1 MNHRAYIG
9 LGSNLE
15 HPEHQVETGL
25 SLLSQLPDTRLA
37 ERSSLWRS
45 APQGYAD
52 QPDFV
57 NAVARLDTR
66 LPPHELLKSLQAIEQ
81 RQGRQRLFT
90 NGPRTLDL
98 DLLLYD
104 SLESATEAL
113 TLPHPRLGS
122 RAFVLLPLRELAG
135 NLWIPGQGFT
145 EELLS
150 KCLDQQVFIIKN
162 EPK

>member
-1 MNHRAYIG
+1 MIHRAYIG

-25 SLLSQLPDTRLA
+25 SLLSQLPGTRLVQ
-37 ERSSLWRS
+37 RSMLWRS
-45 APQGYAD
+45 APMGYAN

-57 NAVARLDTR
+57 NAVACLDTR
-66 LPPHELLKSLQAIEQ
+66 LLSHELLKALQTIEQ
-81 RQGRQRLFT
+81 QQGRQRLFA

-104 SLESATEAL
+104 SLESATETL
-113 TLPHPRLGS
+113 TVPHPRMGS

-150 KCLDQQVFIIKN
+150 KCLDQEAFPVKDEQN
-162 EPK
+162 